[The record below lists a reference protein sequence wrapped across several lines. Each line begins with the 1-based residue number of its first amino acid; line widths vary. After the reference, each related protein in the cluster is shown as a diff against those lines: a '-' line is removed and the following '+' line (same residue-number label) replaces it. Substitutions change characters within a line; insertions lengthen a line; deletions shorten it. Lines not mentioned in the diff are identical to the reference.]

1 MIKRTLHYLWGR
13 KFVILLLALTVI
25 LLPNAIGHDLQVRT
39 TTVITEM
46 TIERTADEIIITA
59 KKFKP
64 SAGAESASDE
74 TITLQGT
81 DVREILADVSLAHC
95 RNIQFNG
102 EPDLEILHEL
112 YHYQDLRGN
121 TPVNDESTVNELLK
135 SHDCYCQ

>member
-13 KFVILLLALTVI
+13 KFFILLLALTVI
-25 LLPNAIGHDLQVRT
+25 LLPNAIGHDLQVRA

-95 RNIQFNG
+95 QNIQFNG

-121 TPVNDESTVNELLK
+121 TPVNDENTVNELLK